1 MKIRMNKQEPII
13 SIKKID
19 NAFVVMEGDA
29 PYKFREDASIE
40 NKFKNIEEAESM
52 MKAIFTQRE
61 ISADVE
67 KIFGEEMKNKQEPI
81 AWAVMQ
87 PDSYS
92 VFTSYDKAVVHRENC
107 AGGDIVSLYS
117 SSSLTDDECNAIMQI
132 LDMDVVQR
140 EIERDDYIALQES
153 ILRSLV
159 KRAKYKNEY

>member
-1 MKIRMNKQEPII
+1 MNNQ
-13 SIKKID
+13 
-19 NAFVVMEGDA
+19 
-29 PYKFREDASIE
+29 
-40 NKFKNIEEAESM
+40 
-52 MKAIFTQRE
+52 
-61 ISADVE
+61 
-67 KIFGEEMKNKQEPI
+67 QEPI

-92 VFTSYDKAVVHRENC
+92 VFISYDKAVAHREDC

-159 KRAKYKNEY
+159 KRAKHKNEY